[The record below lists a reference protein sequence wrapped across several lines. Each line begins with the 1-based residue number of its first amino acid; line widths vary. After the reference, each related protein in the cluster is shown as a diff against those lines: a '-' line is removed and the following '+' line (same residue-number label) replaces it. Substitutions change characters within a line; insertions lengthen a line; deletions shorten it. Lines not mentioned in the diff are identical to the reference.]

1 VTLRADVLAVLLAG
15 GAGERLYPLTRDR
28 AKPAVSFGGPYRII
42 DFTLSNCLNSGLRRI
57 LIATQYKSQSLN
69 RHVRL
74 GWSVMN
80 AELGEFIE
88 ILPPQM
94 RVGERWYQGTAD
106 AVFQNLYLIEREAPR
121 QVLILS
127 ADHIYKMDY
136 ARMLETH
143 RDTGTAVTLGAIEVP
158 LTEAHRFGVLEVDA
172 GDRVIGF
179 QEKPQSP
186 VAAPGAP
193 GACLAS
199 MGIYVFEWE
208 LLQRELVADA
218 QAPHSGHD
226 FGRDILPRLVA
237 AGEAV
242 QAHRFRDENRKESW
256 YWRDVGTIDAYY
268 DASMDLI
275 TVDPIFNLYDPDWP
289 IRTYQPQFPPAK
301 FVFDDD
307 GRRGFA
313 TDSIVS
319 MGCIVS
325 GASVHRSVLSPGVRV
340 GSYSSVEDSIL
351 LRDAKVRRH
360 ARIRRAI
367 IDRGVTV
374 PSGAR
379 IGYDAAEDRRRHTVS
394 PGGVVVVTPGEDFHI
409 DPAQAG

>member
-1 VTLRADVLAVLLAG
+1 MTLRADVVAVLLAG

-28 AKPAVSFGGPYRII
+28 AKPAVSFGGAYRIV
-42 DFTLSNCLNSGLRRI
+42 DFALSNCINSGLRRI
-57 LIATQYKSQSLN
+57 MIATQYKAQSLN

-74 GWSVMN
+74 GWSVVN

-94 RVGERWYQGTAD
+94 RLGERWYEGTDD
-106 AVFQNLYLIEREAPR
+106 AVYQNLYLIEREATR
-121 QVLILS
+121 QVLVLS
-127 ADHIYKMDY
+127 EDHIYMIDY

-143 RDTGTAVTLGAIEVP
+143 EDSGADVTLGAIEVSIA
-158 LTEAHRFGVLEVDA
+158 EGHRFGVLEVDA
-172 GDRVIGF
+172 GDRVVGF
-179 QEKPQSP
+179 QEKPESP
-186 VAAPGAP
+186 SATPGAP
-193 GACLAS
+193 ESCLAS
-199 MGIYVFEWE
+199 MGIYVFEFE
-208 LLQRELVADA
+208 LLQRELAADA
-218 QAPHSGHD
+218 QAPGSGHD

-237 AGEAV
+237 SGCSV
-242 QAHRFRDENRKESW
+242 QAHRFQDQNRKQAR

-268 DASMDLI
+268 EASMDLI
-275 TVDPIFNLYDPDWP
+275 AVDPVFNLYDPEWP

-307 GRRGFA
+307 DRRGSA

-325 GASVHRSVLSPGVRV
+325 GATVHRSVLSPGVRV
-340 GSYSSVEDSIL
+340 GSYSAIEDSIL
-351 LRDAKVRRH
+351 LRDARVRRH

-367 IDRGVTV
+367 VDRGVTV
-374 PSGAR
+374 PTGAR

-394 PGGVVVVTPGEDFHI
+394 PGGVVVVTAGENFDI
-409 DPAQAG
+409 DPAHAD